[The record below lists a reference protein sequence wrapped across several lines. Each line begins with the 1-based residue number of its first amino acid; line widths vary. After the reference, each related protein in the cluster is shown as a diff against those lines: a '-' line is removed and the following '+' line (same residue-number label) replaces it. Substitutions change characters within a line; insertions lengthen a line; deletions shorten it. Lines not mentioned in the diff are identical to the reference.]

1 LFPLASTRVSVVPA
15 RRPVSHSAA
24 ERCIIC
30 RYVRDQFG
38 SSNY

>member
-1 LFPLASTRVSVVPA
+1 VVPA
-15 RRPVSHSAA
+15 RRPVSSSAA

-38 SSNY
+38 SSINSSF